1 MGKVPHSLFRVGR
14 FPRPFEVFCTSADW
28 MNRNLHR
35 RVEVCFPI
43 ESAKLRQRVVEELEL
58 GLKDNTNAWELL
70 EDGTYRKVEPAGE
83 ASLAAQLQLQAEYA
97 H

>member
-1 MGKVPHSLFRVGR
+1 
-14 FPRPFEVFCTSADW
+14 

-43 ESAKLRQRVVEELEL
+43 ESAKLRQRVVEDLEL
-58 GLKDNTNAWELL
+58 YLKDNTNAWELL
-70 EDGTYRKVEPAGE
+70 QDSTYKKVEPDGGPR
-83 ASLAAQLQLQAEYA
+83 LTAQLQLVEKYA